1 MFSVINVILC
11 LPFIYLAFHI
21 IQIIR
26 SERKVNVGVL
36 YEALCIILL
45 AMIFVLLPNKNIPQ
59 EERKIEYAKNHSEI
73 VKIISSSVNDNT
85 EDDFVF
91 SIAEQLNDNGYK
103 ANVKINSILSIEN
116 ENKPFVCEYIDNPES
131 NITAFSEVNEI
142 SASKGRNN
150 YSLFIF
156 ATNDSN
162 QLVEEIINNFNFEQI
177 LKKINSVEVFTLDDY
192 VVLKFETSKELND
205 IVLLII

>member
-1 MFSVINVILC
+1 MFSIINAILC

-73 VKIISSSVNDNT
+73 AKVISSSVNDNT
-85 EDDFVF
+85 EDDFIF
-91 SIAEQLNDNGYK
+91 SIVEQLNDNGYK

-116 ENKPFVCEYIDNPES
+116 ENKHFICEYINNPES
-131 NITAFSEVNEI
+131 NITDFSEVNEI
-142 SASKGRNN
+142 SASKGGNN

-162 QLVEEIINNFNFEQI
+162 QLVEEIINNFNFEQM
-177 LKKINSVEVFTLDDY
+177 LKKINSAEVFTLDDY
-192 VVLKFETSKELND
+192 VVLKFETSKELNG

>member
-45 AMIFVLLPNKNIPQ
+45 AMIFVLLPNKNVLQ
-59 EERKIEYAKNHSEI
+59 KERKIEYAKNHSEI
-73 VKIISSSVNDNT
+73 VKVISSSVDNNT
-85 EDDFVF
+85 KDDFVF
-91 SIAEQLNDNGYK
+91 SIVEQLNNNGYK
-103 ANVKINSILSIEN
+103 ANVKINSVLSVEN
-116 ENKPFVCEYIDNPES
+116 ENKHFICEYINNPES

-142 SASKGRNN
+142 SASKGGNN
-150 YSLFIF
+150 YSLFVF
-156 ATNDSN
+156 NTNDSN
-162 QLVEEIINNFNFEQI
+162 RLAEEIINNFNFEQM
-177 LKKINSVEVFTLDDY
+177 LKKINSAEIFTSGDY
-192 VVLKFETSKELND
+192 VVLKFETNKELND

>member
-1 MFSVINVILC
+1 MFSAINAILC

-45 AMIFVLLPNKNIPQ
+45 AIIFVLLSNKNIPQ
-59 EERKIEYAKNHSEI
+59 KERKIEYAKNHS
-73 VKIISSSVNDNT
+73 KIAKVISSSVNDNA

-91 SIAEQLNDNGYK
+91 SIVEQLNNNGFK
-103 ANVKINSILSIEN
+103 ANVKINSILSVEN
-116 ENKPFVCEYIDNPES
+116 ENKHFVCEYINNPEL

-142 SASKGRNN
+142 SASKGENN

-162 QLVEEIINNFNFEQI
+162 RLVEEIINNFNTEQM
-177 LKKINSVEVFTLDDY
+177 LKKINSAEIFTLGDY

>member
-1 MFSVINVILC
+1 MFSAINAILC

-45 AMIFVLLPNKNIPQ
+45 AIIFVLLPNKDVSQ
-59 EERKIEYAKNHSEI
+59 KERKIEYVKNHSEI
-73 VKIISSSVNDNT
+73 AKVISSSVNDNT
-85 EDDFVF
+85 EDDFIF
-91 SIAEQLNDNGYK
+91 SIVEQLNDNGYK
-103 ANVKINSILSIEN
+103 ANVKISSIFSIEN
-116 ENKPFVCEYIDNPES
+116 ENKHFICEYINSPES

-142 SASKGRNN
+142 SASKGKNN
-150 YSLFIF
+150 YSLFVF
-156 ATNDSN
+156 NTNDSN
-162 QLVEEIINNFNFEQI
+162 RLVEEIINNFNFEQM
-177 LKKINSVEVFTLDDY
+177 LKKINSAEVFTLGDY
-192 VVLKFETSKELND
+192 VVLKFETNKELND

>member
-1 MFSVINVILC
+1 MFSIINAILC

-116 ENKPFVCEYIDNPES
+116 ENKHFVCEYINNPET
-131 NITAFSEVNEI
+131 NITTFGEVNEI
-142 SASKGRNN
+142 SASKGGNN

-162 QLVEEIINNFNFEQI
+162 QLVEEIINNFNFEQM
-177 LKKINSVEVFTLDDY
+177 LKKINSAEVFTLGDY